1 MSATRIRFPS
11 AVGVLFTD
19 EPNPYSV
26 GKFVGGGSTHA
37 NLIGDFLN

>member
-1 MSATRIRFPS
+1 MSPTRIRFSS

-26 GKFVGGGSTHA
+26 GKFV
-37 NLIGDFLN
+37 IGIT